1 MNYRLLPFS
10 LRQLQYVAA
19 VAEARSFRRA
29 AELCHVSQPTLSAQV
44 AELEGALGVRL
55 FERDRRRVLLT
66 PVGEELVAR
75 ARRVLLEASE
85 LSAAAT
91 RGRDPLNGTLRLGVI
106 PTIAP
111 YLLPDLAAPLRSRFP
126 RATLIWIEDKTNKL
140 VAELEAGNLDG
151 ALLALEADIG
161 DLEHEVIGKDAFVL
175 AAPREHPLAK
185 ERGRLRLEALGGQR
199 VLLLD
204 DGHCFRQ
211 QALSVC
217 TQASAEELEFRAT
230 SLSTLTQMVVSG
242 AGLTLLP
249 SIALAAENRRGQL
262 AIRSFNRPEPG
273 RTLAMVWRRG
283 SALES
288 ALRPIARAMRE
299 EYVKLAGR
307 DAPAPAPKASAKR

>member
-1 MNYRLLPFS
+1 MDFRILPFS

-19 VAEARSFRRA
+19 VATTRSFRRA

-66 PVGEELVAR
+66 PVGEELVGR
-75 ARRVLLEASE
+75 ARRVLLEAGE
-85 LSAAAT
+85 LQAAAT
-91 RGRDPLNGTLRLGVI
+91 RGRDPLSGTLRLGVI

-111 YLLPDLAAPLRSRFP
+111 YLLPELAAPLRVRFP
-126 RATLIWIEDKTNKL
+126 RATLIWIEDKTAKL

-151 ALLALEADIG
+151 ALLALEAEIG
-161 DLEHEVIGKDAFVL
+161 DLEHELVGKDTFVL
-175 AAPREHPLAK
+175 AAPREHALAK
-185 ERGRLRLEALGGQR
+185 GRGRVSLEALSGER

-217 TQASAEELEFRAT
+217 SQAGAEELEFRAT
-230 SLSTLTQMVVSG
+230 SLSTLTQMVLSG

-249 SIALAAENRRGQL
+249 SIAVGAENRLGQL
-262 AIRSFNRPEPG
+262 AIRGFARPEPG
-273 RTLAMVWRRG
+273 RTLALVWRRG
-283 SALES
+283 SALDS
-288 ALRPIARAMRE
+288 ALRPIARAMRDE
-299 EYVKLAGR
+299 FLKLAAR
-307 DAPAPAPKASAKR
+307 DAPASPPKAAARR

>member
-1 MNYRLLPFS
+1 VL
-10 LRQLQYVAA
+10 A

-66 PVGEELVAR
+66 HAGEELVAR
-75 ARRVLLEASE
+75 ARRVLVEAGE

-91 RGRDPLNGTLRLGVI
+91 RGRDPLSGPLRLGVI

-111 YLLPDLAAPLRSRFP
+111 YLLPDLAAPLRKRFP
-126 RATLIWIEDKTNKL
+126 RAALIWIEDKTQKL
-140 VAELEAGNLDG
+140 VSELDAGNLDG
-151 ALLALEADIG
+151 AVLALEAEIG
-161 DLEHEVIGKDAFVL
+161 DLEHELIGKDPFVL
-175 AAPREHPLAK
+175 AAPREHPLSAD
-185 ERGRLRLEALGGQR
+185 RGRVRIEALAGER

-217 TQASAEELEFRAT
+217 AQAKVREQEFRAT
-230 SLSTLTQMVVSG
+230 SLSTLTQMVLSG

-249 SIALAAENRRGQL
+249 SIALATENRLGQL
-262 AIRSFNRPEPG
+262 ALRSFVKPEPG

-283 SALES
+283 SALEG

-299 EYVKLAGR
+299 EYLRLASREGSGPR
-307 DAPAPAPKASAKR
+307 AGASGKR